1 MKLIYLGIFLFAGC
15 DERSS
20 KTEPMSTVDSN
31 TIDNGDSTPAIL
43 HLDDAR
49 RDTLFTVALDSAA
62 PSVNVTDTTRN

>member
-15 DERSS
+15 DEGAS
-20 KTEPMSTVDSN
+20 KTQPMSTVDSN

-49 RDTLFTVALDSAA
+49 GDTLFTVALDSVP
-62 PSVNVTDTTRN
+62 PSANLTDTTRN